1 MRYDNSGVRRQD
13 RLLDESRA
21 RELLATGEYGVLSLA
36 DVSGPYGIPVNF
48 VWNGRDA
55 IYIHCAPVGRKLV
68 CIDRDERVSFCIV
81 GKTELRPAQF
91 TTGYESIVLT
101 CRARHNLPPEERME
115 ALEALLGKYSP
126 DDREIGRIYAR
137 KSFARTEII
146 RLDID
151 RWSGKSKHVKPL

>member
-1 MRYDNSGVRRQD
+1 MLYDNSGVRRQD
-13 RLLDESRA
+13 RLLDETRA
-21 RELLATGEYGVLSLA
+21 RELLAAGEYGVLSLT
-36 DVSGPYGIPVNF
+36 DTSGPYGIPVNF
-48 VWNGRDA
+48 VWNGRSS
-55 IYIHCAPVGRKLV
+55 IYIHCAPVGRKLAY
-68 CIDRDERVSFCIV
+68 IDHDERVSFCVV

-115 ALEALLGKYSP
+115 ALEALLEKYSP
-126 DDREIGRIYAR
+126 DDREIGRIYAQ

-151 RWSGKSKHVKPL
+151 HWSGKAKHVKPL

>member
-1 MRYDNSGVRRQD
+1 MLYDNSGVRRQD
-13 RLLDESRA
+13 RLLDETRA
-21 RELLATGEYGVLSLA
+21 RELLAAGEYGVLSLT
-36 DVSGPYGIPVNF
+36 DTSGPYGIPVNF
-48 VWNGRDA
+48 VWNGRSS
-55 IYIHCAPVGRKLV
+55 IYIHCAPVGRKLA
-68 CIDRDERVSFCIV
+68 CIDHDERVSFCVV

-115 ALEALLGKYSP
+115 ALEALLEKYSP
-126 DDREIGRIYAR
+126 DDREIGRIYAQ

-151 RWSGKSKHVKPL
+151 HWSGKATHVNPL